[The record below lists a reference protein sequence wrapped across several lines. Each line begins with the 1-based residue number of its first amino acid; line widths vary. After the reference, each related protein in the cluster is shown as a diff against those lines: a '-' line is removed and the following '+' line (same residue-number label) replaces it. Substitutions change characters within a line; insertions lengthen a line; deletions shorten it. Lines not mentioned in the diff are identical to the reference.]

1 MTRLSALV
9 LLAVA
14 LSACG
19 TSREAAP
26 PMTAPVATS
35 APDTMTPPMIVDPVR
50 LPTTDDA
57 SPYDT
62 VRAGRFDNGRMFTLD
77 DAPRDYLRE
86 TYGFSPDQ
94 AWFDRARL
102 GALRFA
108 TYCSASFVSPTGLIL
123 TNHHC
128 ARESVTSVG
137 LAAGRDFNEDGFFA
151 ANRAGEARVPD
162 LFVEQLVDIVD
173 VTSRVDAAATG
184 ADAAARTAARQAAI
198 EAIQTEMTGQRG
210 DGHRVQVV
218 TFYSGGQYKA
228 YVYRRYDDI
237 RLVFAP
243 ETALGYFGGDPDNFT
258 YPRYS
263 LDFALFRA
271 YGPDGQPLAT
281 PNHFA
286 FEPQG
291 TDPGDLVFVLGNPGS
306 TTRLQT
312 VAQLEYRRDVTEPA
326 LLAYLASREAVFG
339 EFVQANPDDP
349 RTPELTDT
357 WFSLGNGRK
366 AYGGRVAGLRDPY
379 IIARRRAA
387 ERDFLAALAANPAA
401 QAQYGTVVDRIA
413 ANREAMRAHA
423 NRERAFMGLNPGSP
437 YNGTALSRGFLVAL
451 GRASA
456 ESFAGVEDQPESIQV
471 GLIAARYQDLLD
483 HLGATDPTVQALLG
497 SRSPRAAAEA
507 VVAGTRLATESSAT
521 AAAAGDLSSD
531 PAVQAATTLLGALRA
546 YGSVAQAAN
555 AELGELGTQLAR
567 ARFDLYGTS
576 IPPDAT
582 FTLRLTDGVVR
593 GYDYNGTTA
602 PPYTTFYGMYDR
614 YESHCVATGRADDEA
629 CPWTL
634 PQRWRDARS
643 RLNLATP
650 YNFVS
655 TTDIIGGN
663 SGSPVVDRDLR
674 VVGIAFDGNIDGLP
688 GNYIFDDRVNRT
700 VSLDS
705 RAMIEVLRSVY
716 NMQWLLPEMGVR

>member
-1 MTRLSALV
+1 MTRLSAFLF
-9 LLAVA
+9 LAVA

-26 PMTAPVATS
+26 PMTAPVATVI
-35 APDTMTPPMIVDPVR
+35 DTMAAPMIVDPVR
-50 LPTTDDA
+50 LPTAEA

-77 DAPRDYLRE
+77 DAPRDYLRQ

-128 ARESVTSVG
+128 ARESVTAVG
-137 LAAGRDFNEDGFFA
+137 LAAGRDFNEEGFYA
-151 ANRAGEARVPD
+151 ANRAGEARVPE
-162 LFVEQLVDIVD
+162 LFVEQLVEIVD
-173 VTSRVDAAATG
+173 VTDRVSGDATG

-198 EAIQTEMTGQRG
+198 EAIQTEMTDARG
-210 DGHRVQVV
+210 EGFRTQVV

-228 YVYRRYDDI
+228 YVYRRYDDV

-281 PNHFA
+281 PDHFA
-286 FEPQG
+286 FEPEG

-326 LLAYLASREAVFG
+326 LLAYLTSREAVYG
-339 EFVQANPDDP
+339 EFLAANPDDP
-349 RTPELTDT
+349 RSPELTDT

-366 AYGGRVAGLRDPY
+366 AYGGRVSGLRDPY

-387 ERDFLAALAANPAA
+387 EREFLAALAANPAA

-413 ANREAMRAHA
+413 ANREAMRASA
-423 NRERAFMGLNPGSP
+423 NQERAFMGLSPASP

-471 GLIAARYQDLLD
+471 GLIAARYQDLLT
-483 HLGATDPTVQALLG
+483 HLGASDPTVRALLG
-497 SRSPRAAAEA
+497 GRTPRAAAEA
-507 VVAGTRLATESSAT
+507 VVAGTRLATESEAV
-521 AAAAGDLSSD
+521 AAAGGDLASD

-546 YGSVAQAAN
+546 FSATAQASG
-555 AELGELGTQLAR
+555 AELGELSTQLAR

-593 GYDYNGTTA
+593 GYDYNGTVA

-614 YESHCVATGRADDEA
+614 YESHCVATGRADDAA

-634 PQRWRDARS
+634 PPRWRDARS

-663 SGSPVVDRDLR
+663 SGSPVVDRNLR